1 MGKMNIGRLI
11 AGGLVAGL
19 IINIAEGITNGA
31 ILGQQ
36 WKQWAAKM
44 APVTQQ
50 PTNAQA
56 MTLWTILAFA
66 LGLIAIWMYAAVRP
80 RLGPGPKTAITVG
93 LVLWILYWP
102 LVTVQHAALGTVP
115 LNMEVI
121 GDIGGL
127 AGAILGVLAGAAIYK
142 E

>member
-1 MGKMNIGRLI
+1 MGKINIGRLI
-11 AGGLVAGL
+11 VGGLVAGL
-19 IINIAEGITNGA
+19 IINIAEGVTNGA

-50 PTNAQA
+50 PTNAEA

-80 RLGPGPKTAITVG
+80 RFGAGPKTAIIVG

-102 LVTVQHAALGTVP
+102 LVTIQHTALGTVP
-115 LNMEVI
+115 LNMEI
-121 GDIGGL
+121 TGDIGGL
-127 AGAILGVLAGAAIYK
+127 VGAILGVLAGAAIYK